1 MELENKKDNN
11 YDIDLINFNKL
22 FLILKKNKK
31 LFLFLFVSIF
41 LFLFFISKVNKKLNK
56 NYIGTFSM
64 LISDPMDEKSGLQK
78 NYTIS
83 NFEELAINKT
93 KNDIP
98 TLILLL
104 KSELYL
110 TDIADKY
117 GLSYQN
123 LKNRID
129 LSVGT
134 IQNSNVRSKFDR
146 AEGII
151 SVKLKTNDKNED
163 LNLLKDISKS
173 FLKASIEQKQ
183 DQLQSGLNFL
193 NSQEPFFKNRVNSIQ
208 EKISQF
214 RIDNNLLE
222 PKLDAQLIKDQ
233 LKNLNEKLT
242 ELEMLK
248 ERLLS
253 AKEQI
258 LNGELITNSFIEV
271 IGNNTSN
278 GFDGL
283 ILSDEGKNT
292 LNEFDLVKRELSIAR
307 SKFTKDSKIVKGL
320 QDRIKSLK
328 PLLLN
333 KQINA
338 VNNALKVNQNKIKS
352 KNKQIYLLEKNFK
365 NKPLQIKYYE
375 NLMQELRLA
384 NSNLKGISA
393 AKESF
398 KLQIAQNS
406 LPWKLIN
413 KPNIV
418 LDNDKSRFND
428 QSIFL
433 IAISLLISYLVIY
446 IKEIFQNKYLDHN
459 EFRSDS
465 KLHILGNIP
474 FLEILDN
481 NKNNNLLEILNDYE
495 NNNNL
500 DESDKLVRY
509 GIKEILRNIG
519 VNIINSCKKDNLKKL
534 ILLSVISNQGNSTI
548 NILLGKTLSELG
560 KKVLLVDLEL
570 RNSSL
575 YKYLGLSNN
584 KGFKNIIYENNID
597 INKITQKVKYCENLY
612 FISGGKSNKSLNEL
626 SNSIQFEKFIKII
639 ENNNKYDFIL
649 IDSPPL
655 LGSVDSKI
663 ISKLVDAN
671 ILLFNIDMITKD
683 YLKQSL
689 NILKELDVKNIGAIM
704 NGSEDIDN
712 ELLTYTDYY
721 IEFNEN

>member
-1 MELENKKDNN
+1 MELENRKENN

-22 FLILKKNKK
+22 FLILKQNKK

-64 LISDPMDEKSGLQK
+64 LISDPMDEKSELQK

-242 ELEMLK
+242 ELQILK

-320 QDRIKSLK
+320 QNRIKSLK

-338 VNNALKVNQNKIKS
+338 VNNALKVNQNKINS
-352 KNKQIYLLEKNFK
+352 KNKQINLLEKKFK

-413 KPNIV
+413 KPNII
-418 LDNDKSRFND
+418 LGNDKSRFND

-433 IAISLLISYLVIY
+433 IAISLLISYTVIY
-446 IKEIFQNKYLDHN
+446 VKEIFRNKYLDHN

-474 FLEILDN
+474 FLEILGN
-481 NKNNNLLEILNDYE
+481 TNKNNLLEILNDYE

-500 DESDKLVRY
+500 DESDRLYRY
-509 GIKEILRNIG
+509 GFKEILRNI
-519 VNIINSCKKDNLKKL
+519 
-534 ILLSVISNQGNSTI
+534 
-548 NILLGKTLSELG
+548 
-560 KKVLLVDLEL
+560 
-570 RNSSL
+570 
-575 YKYLGLSNN
+575 
-584 KGFKNIIYENNID
+584 
-597 INKITQKVKYCENLY
+597 
-612 FISGGKSNKSLNEL
+612 
-626 SNSIQFEKFIKII
+626 
-639 ENNNKYDFIL
+639 
-649 IDSPPL
+649 
-655 LGSVDSKI
+655 
-663 ISKLVDAN
+663 
-671 ILLFNIDMITKD
+671 
-683 YLKQSL
+683 
-689 NILKELDVKNIGAIM
+689 
-704 NGSEDIDN
+704 
-712 ELLTYTDYY
+712 
-721 IEFNEN
+721 